1 MKNDLGVAIVNL
13 VEYKLREAIKI
24 KAEFLYPPGFRDAFI
39 LRCANFEIL
48 RRTLIK
54 EWGVK

>member
-13 VEYKLREAIKI
+13 VEFRLRESIKI
-24 KAEFLYPPGFRDAFI
+24 KSSLYSSVDRDAFI
-39 LRCANFEIL
+39 LRCANLEIL
-48 RRTLIK
+48 RRKLII